1 MVATTLYY
9 FALLYVA
16 IGLVTALMFVTFG
29 LSRVLAPGTSVT
41 SVARILFIPA
51 AAALWPYVLVRW
63 LTRQGA
69 T

>member
-1 MVATTLYY
+1 MVAATLYY

-16 IGLVTALMFVTFG
+16 IGFVTAILFVTFG

-41 SVARILFIPA
+41 AGARILFVFA
-51 AAALWPYVLVRW
+51 AAALWPYVVARW
-63 LTRQGA
+63 LTWQGA